1 MATEQNAPP
10 PQDAPPQIETEREA
24 LLTELERKLDLRF
37 RDRLLLNLALQHG
50 SFGHEGHGGRRESY
64 ERLELLGDAV
74 LNLVVCDHL
83 YNRYPEA
90 PEGELAKLRA
100 RIVSEPWLARI
111 AQTLDLGR
119 YIRLGKGEEKAGG
132 RNRPALLADVLEAI
146 LGAIYVD
153 AGFGVSHAV
162 STRWLQE
169 MFEELELPSDDY
181 KSTLQELLQ
190 ERERRLPRY
199 RIRDDEGPDHA
210 KVFVATVEAGGRVL
224 GEGRGQSK
232 KQAEQAAAQAAL
244 EYLRRRTERP
254 PRVQSEPPRG
264 QRPPQQ
270 PRVGASRPR
279 GQPHRPGPRPGSSQ
293 GPRPPENRPR

>member
-1 MATEQNAPP
+1 MATEPNVPL
-10 PQDAPPQIETEREA
+10 PQDVPQQVDTERDN
-24 LLTELERKLDLRF
+24 LLVELERKLDLRF
-37 RDRLLLNLALQHG
+37 RDRHLLNLALLHG

-83 YNRYPEA
+83 YHRYPEA

-111 AQTLDLGR
+111 AQALDLGR

-132 RNRPALLADVLEAI
+132 RARPALLADVLEAV

-162 STRWLQE
+162 ATKWFQE
-169 MFEELELPSDDY
+169 TFEDLELPSDDY
-181 KSTLQELLQ
+181 KSSLQELLQ

-199 RIRDDEGPDHA
+199 RIRDEVGPDHA
-210 KVFVATVEAGGRVL
+210 KVFVAIVEAGGRTL

-244 EYLRRRTERP
+244 EYLSRRSARSPQSSRP
-254 PRVQSEPPRG
+254 PAPHAAAPRRN
-264 QRPPQQ
+264 RPPF
-270 PRVGASRPR
+270 RPR
-279 GQPHRPGPRPGSSQ
+279 HGPETPPGQP
-293 GPRPPENRPR
+293 EKRPR